1 MSALHTVR
9 DARGQGLPGGGYA
22 RVISLVPSLT
32 ETLIELGLGE
42 RLVGRTRFCEHP
54 TAAVESVPTVG
65 GTKTPDLDA
74 IRALA
79 PDLVLACREE
89 NRREDV
95 EALEDAGIA
104 VHLIDP
110 RDLDGVREALTG
122 LAALLEARP
131 QVEALLLE
139 LAAARARAAAFS
151 RALAEARGGP
161 PSTLCFIWR
170 GPWMLAGRDCYING
184 MMEALGLANRA
195 PDTGRYP
202 ALAPEALAALRPALL
217 LLPDEPYAFT
227 AQHASELFALGVAQA
242 PGDCILLE
250 GEDLSWYGSRSP
262 RALDDLR
269 QRLAAHFGLA
279 AP

>member
-9 DARGQGLPGGGYA
+9 DARGQGLPAGGYA
-22 RVISLVPSLT
+22 RVVSLVPSIT

-42 RLVGRTRFCEHP
+42 RLVGRTRFCVHP
-54 TAAVESVPTVG
+54 AAAVEALPTVG

-74 IRALA
+74 IRDLT

-110 RDLDGVREALTG
+110 RTLDDVREALTG

-139 LAAARARAAAFS
+139 LAAARARAAAFA
-151 RALAEARGGP
+151 RTLAEARGGA
-161 PSTLCFIWR
+161 PSALCFIWR
-170 GPWMLAGRDCYING
+170 QPWMLAGQDCYING
-184 MMEALGLANRA
+184 VMNALGLANRA
-195 PDTGRYP
+195 PETGRYP

-217 LLPDEPYAFT
+217 LLPDEPYAFS
-227 AQHASELFALGVAQA
+227 AQHASELFALGVAREPA
-242 PGDCILLE
+242 DCLLVE
-250 GEDLSWYGSRSP
+250 GELLSWYGSRSP
-262 RALDDLR
+262 RALDTLGR
-269 QRLAAHFGLA
+269 QLAAHFGLA